1 MTARG
6 RIWCAAV
13 LAALCLGGW
22 PGRTAA
28 APRNLRAQYG
38 QAVKAYLAL
47 KRAPATPALREQWLR
62 VIRRFEHIY
71 TADPYGPLADKAMF
85 RLGHAYTDLYRRYL
99 KRSDLDQ
106 ALDAFRRLVM
116 RFADSRLGDDA
127 QFMIGHIHEYLLK
140 NDLKAFREY
149 LKVELLFP
157 KGDMVAPARE
167 RLKVIRA
174 RLEKTLPAPAPRPA
188 PAAKPTTP
196 SPVATPRAAP
206 ASATPP
212 APVTLPRR
220 RYYTARRPGLPQ
232 GPARVEGI
240 QNWTTP
246 SYTRVVIHLDRPAN
260 FEHHLLPARPG
271 QNYRLYIDVHQAKTP
286 RGLKPQVKTGLGLLR
301 RIRVGQFNRNTVRV
315 VLDLHRLKRFQVF
328 ALESPFRIVVDFSG
342 RPALRQARVP
352 RGPTPP
358 ETVARRFARRMT
370 PRGPARVR
378 PPRYSLA
385 RQLGLK
391 IKRVIIDAGHG
402 GRDPGAICGVIRE
415 KEIVLR
421 LARLLKRRIEK
432 QLGLRVILTRPR
444 DRYVALEAR
453 TAKANALAGDIF
465 ISLHVN
471 SHPLP
476 RIKGI
481 ETYFLN
487 LTTDRDA
494 MRVAARENA
503 TSQRRLSDLRMILQ
517 DLMLNTRINE
527 SARLARFV
535 QRGMIVR
542 LRKRWK
548 GVRNLGVKQA
558 PFFVLM
564 GAEMPAVLIEI
575 GFLSNPEE
583 RRRIADRAYLAR
595 LAQGLTNGI
604 AAYIRHLSQ
613 GPGGRTRSVLRRRRR
628 R

>member
-6 RIWCAAV
+6 RISIAAV
-13 LAALCLGGW
+13 LALLCLAPW
-22 PGRTAA
+22 AGRTAVA
-28 APRNLRAQYG
+28 RQGLMAQYK
-38 QAVKAYLAL
+38 QAVRAYLAI
-47 KRAPATPALREQWLR
+47 KKTPATPAFRERWR
-62 VIRRFEHIY
+62 RIINRFERIY
-71 TADPYGPLADKAMF
+71 KAEPQGPLADRAMF
-85 RLGHAYTDLYRRYL
+85 RLGHAYLDLYQRYR
-99 KRSDLDQ
+99 KRSDLDHS
-106 ALDAFRRLVM
+106 LDAFRRLVM

-127 QFMIGHIHEYLLK
+127 QYMIGYINEFLLK

-157 KGDMVAPARE
+157 KGDMVPRARE

-174 RLEKTLPAPAPRPA
+174 RLEAAPPA
-188 PAAKPTTP
+188 
-196 SPVATPRAAP
+196 RAARQ
-206 ASATPP
+206 APP
-212 APVTLPRR
+212 APSPEAAPRVKSRPATRPVPVKMPRR
-220 RYYTARRPGLPQ
+220 RYYTARRPAHLK
-232 GPARVEGI
+232 GPALVERI

-246 SYTRVVIHLDRPAN
+246 SYTRVVIRLDRPAD
-260 FEHHLLPARPG
+260 FEHHLLPPRRG
-271 QNYRLYIDVHQAKTP
+271 HDYRLYIDVHKA
-286 RGLKPQVKTGLGLLR
+286 RSARRLRHWVKHGHGLLR
-301 RIRVGQFNRNTVRV
+301 RIRVGQFDRNTVRV
-315 VLDLHRLKRFQVF
+315 VLDLHQLKRFQVF

-342 RPALRQARVP
+342 RRAVRQARVP
-352 RGPTPP
+352 RDPNRP
-358 ETVARRFARRMT
+358 ETVARRLGRKTT
-370 PRGPARVR
+370 PRGPARVK
-378 PPRYSLA
+378 PSRYSLA

-402 GRDPGAICGVIRE
+402 GRDPGASCHGIKE
-415 KEIVLR
+415 KRIVLW
-421 LARLLKRRIEK
+421 LARLLKRRIQK
-432 QLGLRVILTRPR
+432 QLGLKVILTRRR

-471 SHPLP
+471 SHPLS

-503 TSQRRLSDLRMILQ
+503 TSQRKMSDLRMILQ

-535 QRGMIVR
+535 QRGMISG
-542 LRKRWK
+542 LRHHWK

-575 GFLSNPEE
+575 GFLSNPQE
-583 RRRIADRAYLAR
+583 RRRIVNRAYLVS

-604 AAYIRHLSQ
+604 RAYIRHLSQ
-613 GPGGRTRSVLRRRRR
+613 GPGDRNRSVRRGRRRRR